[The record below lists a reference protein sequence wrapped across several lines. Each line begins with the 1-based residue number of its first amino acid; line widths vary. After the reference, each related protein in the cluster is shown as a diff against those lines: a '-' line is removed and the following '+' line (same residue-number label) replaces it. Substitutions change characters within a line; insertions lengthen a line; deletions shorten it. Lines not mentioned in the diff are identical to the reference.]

1 MSHLQVLRYTVF
13 GSGLFYG
20 LYHQSKLGAAE
31 KLAAVD
37 REYARKQS
45 LIEKARAEYTKK
57 NLPPASETDGR
68 FTGISLKQPR
78 QPRAGTAGH
87 SSEGDG
93 TGSMEASFGLFL
105 TLQ

>member
-31 KLAAVD
+31 KLAAID

-57 NLPPASETDGR
+57 NLPPAAETDGR
-68 FTGISLKQPR
+68 FPGISLKQLLA
-78 QPRAGTAGH
+78 PRASTICH

-93 TGSMEASFGLFL
+93 TRSIEASFGLF
-105 TLQ
+105 